1 MQVDRS
7 SPVNDIIPSP
17 NRQHQLA
24 TTNNIATM
32 AAPHGWNASNASYCY
47 LDFDLD
53 DHRCKLATAAAFV
66 DATNSRYGF
75 SSKDLRLLG
84 GSEVARIPE
93 LLASD
98 HEWAGKPVQVRPPPA
113 GNRVVV
119 RLFWD
124 VAPLACENFA
134 TLCANG
140 SPPPHAFGPGAT
152 TSNEKKAKPA
162 PVGESGKP
170 LTYRG
175 STVHRVVPKFIIQGG
190 DVSPRLPQA
199 RCCSSRTVQDL
210 THFCMCLFWSPVC
223 LWEW

>member
-1 MQVDRS
+1 
-7 SPVNDIIPSP
+7 
-17 NRQHQLA
+17 
-24 TTNNIATM
+24 M
-32 AAPHGWNASNASYCY
+32 APTGLNASNSSYCY

-53 DHRCKLATAAAFV
+53 HHRSKLATAAAFV
-66 DATNSRYGF
+66 HATDSRYGF

-84 GSEVARIPE
+84 GSEVARIPD
-93 LLASD
+93 LMASD
-98 HEWAGKPVQVRPPPA
+98 HDWAGREVEVRPPPA

-140 SPPPHAFGPGAT
+140 SLLPA
-152 TSNEKKAKPA
+152 SKEKKAKPA

-175 STVHRVVPKFIIQGG
+175 SIVHRVEPKFIIQGG
-190 DVSPRLPQA
+190 DVSSFVGGVVVH
-199 RCCSSRTVQDL
+199 C
-210 THFCMCLFWSPVC
+210 
-223 LWEW
+223 